1 MEISFSY
8 IYLIIIDKCHC
19 QELNKC
25 IIDTTQSHR
34 RSKAAPCSIFFLVSS
49 CLWCWI
55 QFSKK
60 DYSLKWI
67 LVPLFPTRKQMTKP
81 TVKMSKLLIS
91 NLGLPYFPLECFH
104 CMKKC
109 DYVDISHTE
118 HVTMFEELC
127 WMDHLTYSWIFL
139 PCDFHILV
147 CCSIKKSIETSF
159 LYEHL
164 SLKP

>member
-81 TVKMSKLLIS
+81 TVKMSKLPMS
-91 NLGLPYFPLECFH
+91 NLGLPYFHLECFH

-109 DYVDISHTE
+109 DYVDILHTE
-118 HVTMFEELC
+118 HVNYVWGVILDGSPNIQLNLFTM
-127 WMDHLTYSWIFL
+127 W
-139 PCDFHILV
+139 
-147 CCSIKKSIETSF
+147 
-159 LYEHL
+159 L
-164 SLKP
+164 SYLGLLFN